1 MNFEF
6 LENFGKFDLIIIRYF
21 IWILFL
27 FFFCYNRVVYVLLFV
42 EVVYIFG
49 KVGGGWDDD
58 EDNIDENVEDS
69 VVE

>member
-1 MNFEF
+1 MDIIFIF
-6 LENFGKFDLIIIRYF
+6 FG
-21 IWILFL
+21 
-27 FFFCYNRVVYVLLFV
+27 YNREVYVLLFV

>member
-6 LENFGKFDLIIIRYF
+6 LENFRKFDLIIIRYF

-27 FFFCYNRVVYVLLFV
+27 FFFCYNREVYVLLFV